1 MAAITAIAA
10 ATAATM
16 TAVGTGMSFM
26 QAAEEKKFG
35 ASARQKANEAF
46 NKVEKLLD
54 VNYMKALGLSKEPYE
69 RQREELA
76 SATGQLIQAGIESER
91 GAAATAGRALM
102 ASQKMGQQISSQQI
116 KDIEALEKSIAEEEG
131 RLRDAKATLQL
142 GVATGAGKAAADAE
156 RRRIANVQAG
166 LEGVGSTLS
175 AAMSE
180 DIMPLYGK
188 KTSEGVN
195 ADFKIPAVDAGYAI
209 DPLQQNPIVFQPN
222 TIQDNQVVL
231 DPTAGFNI
239 FAQ

>member
-26 QAAEEKKFG
+26 QAAEEKKLG

-46 NKVEKLLD
+46 NKAEKLLD

-69 RQREELA
+69 RQREDLA

-131 RLRDAKATLQL
+131 RLRDAKANLQ
-142 GVATGAGKAAADAE
+142 
-156 RRRIANVQAG
+156 
-166 LEGVGSTLS
+166 
-175 AAMSE
+175 
-180 DIMPLYGK
+180 
-188 KTSEGVN
+188 
-195 ADFKIPAVDAGYAI
+195 
-209 DPLQQNPIVFQPN
+209 
-222 TIQDNQVVL
+222 
-231 DPTAGFNI
+231 
-239 FAQ
+239 